1 MALFDD
7 VLARLGSHDRARD
20 MFRKWVIANLVDDPR
35 IAGGAYGYRPTYQGC
50 CVHAT
55 VTASTGRYPFTRHA
69 QVNQY
74 ATDYV
79 ALKPGGTSTLH
90 LQFRGDPTVP
100 IVPNTPIQGG
110 MEWWSNRGDEMDSTL
125 TRALDLRHVRHAT
138 LQYDIWYA
146 VEKDFDY
153 GYLEVSTDG
162 GHTWYTVHGRD
173 TTNADPNGANYG
185 NGYTGLSVKR
195 AGNRSGWLHESIDL
209 SPYAGRRILVRF
221 EHITDDAINFAGLTL
236 DNVRVPQ
243 IGFVDGSGAGGWQTH
258 GWVRVANLLPTH
270 WLVQIVLYT
279 RQGVQVRQ
287 MALSAT
293 AEGQATVIGLGRDVQ
308 RVVVAISPTAPQTTV
323 PSNYTLTVQ

>member
-1 MALFDD
+1 
-7 VLARLGSHDRARD
+7 
-20 MFRKWVIANLVDDPR
+20 
-35 IAGGAYGYRPTYQGC
+35 
-50 CVHAT
+50 
-55 VTASTGRYPFTRHA
+55 
-69 QVNQY
+69 
-74 ATDYV
+74 V

-221 EHITDDAINFAGLTL
+221 EHITDDAVNFAGLTL

-243 IGFVDGSGAGGWQTH
+243 IGFVDGPATRGWQTH

-270 WLVQIVLYT
+270 WLVQLVLYT
-279 RQGVQVRQ
+279 RHGVHVDQ
-287 MALSAT
+287 MPLSAT

-308 RVVVAISPTAPQTTV
+308 RAVVSISPTAPQTTV
-323 PSNYTLTVQ
+323 PSSYTLIVR